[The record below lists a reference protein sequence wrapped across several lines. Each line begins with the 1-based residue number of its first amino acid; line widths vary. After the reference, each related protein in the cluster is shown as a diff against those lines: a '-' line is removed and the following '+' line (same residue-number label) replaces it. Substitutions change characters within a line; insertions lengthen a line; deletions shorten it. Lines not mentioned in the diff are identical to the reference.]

1 MSTEFN
7 KTLSGDAN
15 AWKGTK
21 IDFETFWG
29 LILIK
34 DVRCSKTILAIILL
48 IIKVFFF
55 LQKLAKNVIFYK

>member
-1 MSTEFN
+1 MEFN

-34 DVRCSKTILAIILL
+34 DVRCSKITILAIILL
-48 IIKVFFF
+48 MIKVFFF
-55 LQKLAKNVIFYK
+55 FAKVSEKCYFL